1 MLPPSLLLSLLPA
14 LLSSLSAAADSTTE
28 AVAPNDSPLAATV
41 AAVSGAESEQ
51 RAVEAQ
57 QQGQEAHQPGAGE
70 PTTATTTASG
80 GGGGGDSGEGFQ
92 PVRGGIAAAE
102 RAAGERG
109 IGAPPVTPAEDSRA
123 AEGGSSKGG
132 MLSGLA
138 GTVGQAVGMV
148 TKGIAGMA
156 MGGRK
161 GESGAKE
168 ATGEAAG
175 GSTEERA

>member
-1 MLPPSLLLSLLPA
+1 M
-14 LLSSLSAAADSTTE
+14 
-28 AVAPNDSPLAATV
+28 APNDSPLAATV

-51 RAVEAQ
+51 RAREAQ
-57 QQGQEAHQPGAGE
+57 QQGQEAHQPGAGG
-70 PTTATTTASG
+70 PTTATPTSS
-80 GGGGGDSGEGFQ
+80 GGGGDSGQGFQ
-92 PVRGGIAAAE
+92 PVSGGIAAAD

-123 AEGGSSKGG
+123 AEGGSGSAGSGGGSSKGG
-132 MLSGLA
+132 VLYGLA

-161 GESGAKE
+161 GEAGAKE
-168 ATGEAAG
+168 AEAAG
-175 GSTEERA
+175 GSTEKRA